1 MNLSIIIPVYNV
13 SGYIQRCLESILSQA
28 CKLIEI
34 IIVDDCSR
42 DKSIEI
48 ARFIVAKYSN
58 AHVKILVHD
67 KNGGLSAARNTG
79 LRAAKGKY
87 I

>member
-1 MNLSIIIPVYNV
+1 MFRVY
-13 SGYIQRCLESILSQA
+13 IEPA

-67 KNGGLSAARNTG
+67 KNEGCQQLE
-79 LRAAKGKY
+79 
-87 I
+87 IQV